1 MRLTETYHDLST
13 NWYRK
18 GMVVSSTVEFPK
30 VTQKVTGNLKAYC
43 KTIDASVH
51 SSHRD
56 NPSALSCMRGRSSSV
71 PSREESIPS
80 NQEFPATRQPYKYS
94 RWPEEY
100 QLAKKARPVREDHL
114 ERQETAE
121 ELRQRIRVLF
131 KLKQTPDDKH
141 VKFLLSRLEKYKRT
155 GYV

>member
-1 MRLTETYHDLST
+1 
-13 NWYRK
+13 
-18 GMVVSSTVEFPK
+18 
-30 VTQKVTGNLKAYC
+30 
-43 KTIDASVH
+43 
-51 SSHRD
+51 
-56 NPSALSCMRGRSSSV
+56 MRGRSSSASGRKEGI
-71 PSREESIPS
+71 PSNPGFPEIYQPNKYSGSREEC
-80 NQEFPATRQPYKYS
+80 
-94 RWPEEY
+94 

-121 ELRQRIRVLF
+121 ELRERIRVLF